1 VIPLRR
7 CCRQDKRS
15 LTRSSTAVFCDR
27 LERITR
33 PTKAFELNTSS
44 LKSGAADG
52 TNDEFTLEDAAEGG
66 GSPAASSEAVL
77 TSVAKPTVPVVA
89 ARAAVPLKA
98 RPNVTVSTDS
108 LPEPTTSTT
117 STASAGTLPAGIVA
131 LKRSVSPSTASQSSR
146 DGHLVGLGTIP
157 LGASA
162 TASGGTQ
169 SPLPRSEVN
178 VRGSLTLLKTK
189 AASSRRRRS
198 VADIEGAQNV
208 AAGDANED
216 TVAGGVGN
224 STDQPLTRREIFPE
238 DRTPVTPAAASVA
251 RRPTQSSASQPSQPQ
266 QQPQGVPPARVP
278 PRVAL
283 DLTGFQADDDDA
295 DPDYNHGNEDDMG
308 PPADG
313 GPKVPCAHC
322 GRTFN
327 PQSYQRHAK
336 ICEKVFIRKRKTF
349 DSAKMRIEGN
359 PDLKEFVD
367 HGGADVPNAR
377 AGSKKGAKPALERKL
392 SSKEHAAT
400 TTAATPG
407 AKWRHQSDAFR
418 AALRSARE
426 TTEAVA
432 SGAPLPPPIASAPDP
447 SMKQCPHCSRR
458 FNANAAERHI
468 PVCQGIRAKPA
479 ALRRGGGGNASNGAG
494 GMASTSGKVVNR
506 GWQ

>member
-1 VIPLRR
+1 MAPLRR
-7 CCRQDKRS
+7 CCCRGKCS
-15 LTRSSTAVFCDR
+15 LTRLSTAVFCDR

-44 LKSGAADG
+44 LKSGATDG
-52 TNDEFTLEDAAEGG
+52 TLDDSTLEDAAEGG
-66 GSPAASSEAVL
+66 GSPSASAEAVL
-77 TSVAKPTVPVVA
+77 TSVGAKPTAPAVA
-89 ARAAVPLKA
+89 ARAAAPIKA
-98 RPNVTVSTDS
+98 RPVTTTSVDS

-117 STASAGTLPAGIVA
+117 STASAGSLPAGIVA

-169 SPLPRSEVN
+169 SPVPRSEIN

-208 AAGDANED
+208 AAGDPNED
-216 TVAGGVGN
+216 TAAGGVGH
-224 STDQPLTRREIFPE
+224 SIDQPLTRREIFPE
-238 DRTPVTPAAASVA
+238 DRTPVTPAASSVV
-251 RRPTQSSASQPSQPQ
+251 RRPSQPSASQPSQS
-266 QQPQGVPPARVP
+266 QGVPPARAA

-283 DLTGFQADDDDA
+283 DLTGFQADEDDA
-295 DPDYNHGNEDDMG
+295 EADYNQGNEDDMH

-392 SSKEHAAT
+392 SSKEQAAAA
-400 TTAATPG
+400 TAATPG

-468 PVCQGIRAKPA
+468 PVCQSIRAKPA
-479 ALRRGGGGNASNGAG
+479 ALRRGGGGNASNGAS

>member
-1 VIPLRR
+1 V
-7 CCRQDKRS
+7 
-15 LTRSSTAVFCDR
+15 
-27 LERITR
+27 ERITR

-44 LKSGAADG
+44 LKGGGADG
-52 TNDEFTLEDAAEGG
+52 TLDESTLEDAAEGG
-66 GSPAASSEAVL
+66 ASPAASSEAVL
-77 TSVAKPTVPVVA
+77 TSVGAKPTAPAVA

-108 LPEPTTSTT
+108 LPEPTASTT
-117 STASAGTLPAGIVA
+117 STASAGALPAGIVA

-169 SPLPRSEVN
+169 SPVPRSEIN

-216 TVAGGVGN
+216 TAAGGVGH

-238 DRTPVTPAAASVA
+238 DRTPVTPAASSVA
-251 RRPTQSSASQPSQPQ
+251 RRPSQSSTSQPSQPS
-266 QQPQGVPPARVP
+266 QPQGVPPARVP

-295 DPDYNHGNEDDMG
+295 EQDYNHGNEDDMH

-377 AGSKKGAKPALERKL
+377 TGSKRGAKPALEWKL
-392 SSKEHAAT
+392 SSREQAA

-407 AKWRHQSDAFR
+407 ANWRHQSDAFR

-458 FNANAAERHI
+458 FNTNAAERHI
-468 PVCQGIRAKPA
+468 PVCQSIRAKPA
-479 ALRRGGGGNASNGAG
+479 ALRRGGGGNASNGAS